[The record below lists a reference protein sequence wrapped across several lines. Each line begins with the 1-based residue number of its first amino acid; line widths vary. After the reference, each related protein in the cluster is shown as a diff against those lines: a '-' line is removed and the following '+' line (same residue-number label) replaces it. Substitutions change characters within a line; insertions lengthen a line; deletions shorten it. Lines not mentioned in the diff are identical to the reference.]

1 MTNENSESHAE
12 QFEEHQKKKKCN
24 LSGSEVFTYIEDED
38 TKMIK
43 DNRKIQAKKNRAA
56 PKKIS
61 DKSNYTINNFTK
73 NAEVIDE
80 IATDS
85 EFEDVFGDVLQKH
98 ITDVR
103 EFDR

>member
-24 LSGSEVFTYIEDED
+24 LSGSEVFIYIEDED

-56 PKKIS
+56 QIKFPI
-61 DKSNYTINNFTK
+61 NQIIQLTI
-73 NAEVIDE
+73 
-80 IATDS
+80 
-85 EFEDVFGDVLQKH
+85 LQKMLK
-98 ITDVR
+98 
-103 EFDR
+103 